1 MHMNRKMS
9 VFLIAFLFCSL
20 IPFGLLRTHFTAAS
34 NNFTKAPAQ
43 GETVLFDE
51 SHSPSYEFLITEK
64 YNNFSVDLQAQGYTV
79 EAMSTWNPVRIMEV
93 DIIVI
98 PVSTDTYTSAELN
111 ILHEFVAKGG
121 GLFIICDGG
130 GVGTADDVAAYFYA
144 PLHGGGLDDPDDRVA
159 YTATHINW
167 HKSSQIGDHP
177 ITSGVSNVET
187 YFGDGL
193 DYFPLGATPILM
205 MDVNDHSHWWLTSN
219 YAFGVAAMVAFE
231 YQYGLGRVV
240 VTGDGNQFDDRD
252 ADSDATIDYFDE
264 DNEILTR
271 NVIYWLAHP
280 AVPDTTIVFDESNG
294 PLNSIAAIPETID
307 VLFDETHFPYASIDP
322 NTNGI
327 YGYED
332 DSSVLGD
339 FAQSLEGAGFAIHR
353 MTTWS
358 FSTLSSADIAVFA
371 DPYLAY
377 STTELNDILSYV
389 SNGGSVLVIGENNVH
404 IGPATRQV
412 ARLFD
417 CDFYEGALNDTDD
430 NYGLLG
436 WLETDII
443 LDGANLGSHPAMNGI
458 SEIGIFYGTALN
470 ATPSGATTLFLTDDD
485 TTVGWWSTPPGS
497 PSARNLPIASA
508 FAYGR
513 GRVCVVGDLTMWYNT
528 TSDPMLTYG
537 QNCLFGINIVRWL
550 GEMGYNIGNYYDAA
564 QQLRLEGYGVLG
576 MRVFDEYFFADADAL
591 VLAVSASSYALAER
605 NAIQSYVES
614 QGKGLLIIGDW
625 HTYGDS
631 VNYIN
636 QAFGFDL
643 ATGST
648 VGLQD
653 DDDNLGSVL
662 QFFLQSDNFG
672 THSILTGIS
681 ELIWLAGTGFDQ
693 IPTEADTIL
702 FMDDDSNSVWYH
714 NASSA
719 ALVPMMCSLEA
730 NRGRVVSIGDGG
742 LWGHYVPLSSV
753 IPDNHTMALYHSDNR
768 QLLVNT
774 IEWLTA
780 NRAPFVT
787 VTDPNGGETIA
798 GIYNV
803 TWTADDYDEDT
814 LTFDLYYSVD
824 NGSTWNSITTGVTN
838 LWYEWDTT
846 LLPMGSLYRIRVV
859 GNDGLLTGEDLCDG
873 PFTVSNPAPPIP
885 GFPLEAIIIGL
896 AISLGLIVVARR
908 RRTVSP

>member
-1 MHMNRKMS
+1 MNRKMS

-20 IPFGLLRTHFTAAS
+20 VPFGLLSSHFTATSIGFA
-34 NNFTKAPAQ
+34 KAPIQ

-51 SHSPSYEFLITEK
+51 SHSPFYQFLITEK
-64 YNNFSVDLQAQGYTV
+64 YNNFSVDLQGQGYTV

-98 PVSTDTYTSAELN
+98 PVSADPYTSAELN

-130 GVGTADDVAAYFYA
+130 GTGTADDVAAYFYA
-144 PLHGGGLDDPDDRVA
+144 PLHGGGLAESDDQIAGNPTWID
-159 YTATHINW
+159 W
-167 HKSSQIGDHP
+167 HKSSQFGDHP

-187 YFGDGL
+187 YYGDGL
-193 DYFPLGATPILM
+193 DYFPLGATPILIS
-205 MDVNDHSHWWLTSN
+205 DVNDHSYWWGTSN
-219 YAFGVAAMVAFE
+219 DAFGVAAMVAFE
-231 YQYGLGRVV
+231 YQYGLGRIV

-264 DNEILTR
+264 DNEILAR

-280 AVPDTTIVFDESNG
+280 TVPDTTIVFDESNS

-307 VLFDETHFPYASIDP
+307 VLFDETHSPWASIDP
-322 NTNGI
+322 NTNTI

-332 DSSVLGD
+332 DSSVMGD
-339 FAQSLEGAGFAIHR
+339 FAQSLEGAGFAISR
-353 MTTWS
+353 MTSWS
-358 FSTLSSADIAVFA
+358 SLTLGSADIVVFVNPSA
-371 DPYLAY
+371 AY
-377 STTELNDILSYV
+377 SPTQLDDILDYV
-389 SNGGSVLVIGENNVH
+389 RDGGSVLVLGENNVH
-404 IGPATRQV
+404 LGAATRQV

-417 CDFYEGALNDTDD
+417 CDFYEGALNDSDD
-430 NYGLLG
+430 NYGLTG
-436 WLETDII
+436 WLETDFK
-443 LDGANLGSHPAMNGI
+443 LDGANLGTHQAMNGI
-458 SEIGIFYGTALN
+458 SELGIFYGTALN
-470 ATPSGATTLFLTDDD
+470 ATPSGATTLFRTDDD
-485 TTVGWWSTPPGS
+485 TTIGWYTTPPGS

-513 GRVCVVGDLTMWYNT
+513 GRVCVTGDMTMFYNT
-528 TSDPMLTYG
+528 TTDPLLTYG

-576 MRVFDEYFFADADAL
+576 MRVFDEFFFADADAL
-591 VLAVSASSYALAER
+591 ALSVPSITYSLAER
-605 NAIQSYVES
+605 NAIQSYVET
-614 QGKGLLIIGDW
+614 QGHGLLIIGDW
-625 HTYGDS
+625 ATYGDEA
-631 VNYIN
+631 NYIN

-643 ATGST
+643 ATGGS
-648 VGLQD
+648 VGLLDTD
-653 DDDNLGSVL
+653 DTLGITL
-662 QFFLQSDNFG
+662 QFFLQANNFG
-672 THSILTGIS
+672 THSILNGIS
-681 ELIWLAGTGFDQ
+681 ELIWLAGSGFDH
-693 IPTEADTIL
+693 IPNGADTL
-702 FMDDDSNSVWYH
+702 LYMDDDANSSWNH

-719 ALVPMMCSLEA
+719 ALVAMMCSLET
-730 NRGRVVSIGDGG
+730 NRGRVASIGDGG
-742 LWGHYVPLSSV
+742 LWGHYVPESST

-780 NRAPFVT
+780 NRAPIVT

-798 GIYNV
+798 GLYNI
-803 TWTADDYDEDT
+803 TWTADDYDDDS

-838 LWYEWDTT
+838 LWYEWDTI
-846 LLPMGSLYRIRVV
+846 LLPMGSLYRIRVI
-859 GNDGLLTGEDLCDG
+859 GNDGLLTGEDLSDG
-873 PFTVSNPAPPIP
+873 SFTVSNPAPPIP

-896 AISLGLIVVARR
+896 AVCLGLIVVVRR
-908 RRTVSP
+908 RRTVSS